1 MGGYG
6 GDLTRKGQTNSLFSK
21 NIDAKYRAPKD
32 ARLFGMEI
40 EETTPLSISQL
51 LAMIPANYVEEQLNV
66 KDTKWTN
73 DYQFFSGKDGQ
84 TNAYVKRGMDFEL
97 AEVADGYETTIV
109 VWHFSTDDTSIDFN
123 VGGKIYTAGREW
135 TIMKIINQFSRGTAT
150 NKYFAMNTMDTDII
164 QKSGYMTFVLV

>member
-32 ARLFGMEI
+32 ARLFGLELEQI
-40 EETTPLSISQL
+40 KDLTPAQILSH
-51 LAMIPANYVEEQLNV
+51 IPSNYVEEQLNV
-66 KDTKWTN
+66 SDTKWTN
-73 DYQFFSGKDGQ
+73 DYEYFSGKDGQ

-97 AEVADGYETTIV
+97 AEVADGYETTVI

-135 TIMKIINQFSRGTAT
+135 TIMKIINQFSRGTVT
-150 NKYFAMNTMDTDII
+150 NKYFAMNTMDTNII

>member
-6 GDLTRKGQTNSLFSK
+6 GNLTRKGQTNSLFDK
-21 NIDAKYRAPKD
+21 NIDAMYRAPKD
-32 ARLFGMEI
+32 ARLFGI
-40 EETTPLSISQL
+40 ELNASEPLSIAQL
-51 LAMIPANYVEEQLNV
+51 LAKIPDNYIQDQIDNSS
-66 KDTKWTN
+66 TKWIDN
-73 DYQFFSGKDGQ
+73 YQKFSGKDGQ

-97 AEVADGYETTIV
+97 VEVADGYETTVV
-109 VWHFSTDDTSIDFN
+109 VWHFSTDDVSIDFN

-150 NKYFAMNTMDTDII
+150 NKYFAMNTMDNDLV

>member
-32 ARLFGMEI
+32 ARLFGLELEEI
-40 EETTPLSISQL
+40 TNMTPAQI
-51 LAMIPANYVEEQLNV
+51 LARIPDNYVQDQLTV
-66 KDTKWTN
+66 DSKKWTK
-73 DYQFFSGKDGQ
+73 DYEWFSGKDGQ

-97 AEVADGYETTIV
+97 AEVADGNETVIIL
-109 VWHFSTDDTSIDFN
+109 WHFATDETHIRFQ
-123 VGGKIYTAGREW
+123 VGGKVYTAGREW
-135 TIMKIINQFSRGTAT
+135 TIMKIINQFSRGTVT
-150 NKYFAMNTMDTDII
+150 NKYFAMNTMDTNII